1 MTWKE
6 LVQEQM
12 GEAEKLIDSGYKPKT
27 GELIFFPLSMMASTL
42 AGIADAVESINE
54 KMDTDKMAIVKAGGT
69 IKFFDIEDMKY
80 ILENLK
86 EHRVR
91 GILIDF
97 EKNVITIMDTMEEE
111 EPET

>member
-54 KMDTDKMAIVKAGGT
+54 KMDTDKMANIKAGGT
-69 IKFFDIEDMKY
+69 IGFSGIEDLKDL
-80 ILENLK
+80 LEELK
-86 EHRVR
+86 ERRVQ

-97 EKNVITIMDTMEEE
+97 EKNVITVMDTMEE
-111 EPET
+111 PET